1 IVRTLNWLTTAC
13 QPHSVRSIMKNGQ
26 KLNPHWGLFLS
37 AVLRSLF
44 GAGVF
49 IEGWARLQF
58 CFFRKRKAFAPK
70 PASLPS
76 CRHFAC
82 ERDRGQFGC
91 FEKRGIGCDI
101 EDV

>member
-1 IVRTLNWLTTAC
+1 
-13 QPHSVRSIMKNGQ
+13 MKNGQ

-37 AVLRSLF
+37 AVLRSIF

-58 CFFRKRKAFAPK
+58 YFFRKRKAFAPK

-91 FEKRGIGCDI
+91 LEKGAL
-101 EDV
+101 DVTSKTSRPPATWRRSERIRPV